1 MEAAAVPPDR
11 VRSPSIDMSEFAAKM
26 EAFGGVSKCPATGNI
41 GLADK
46 CPHSRHARDDPE
58 SLCTRN
64 RPKILPSVLHNIGNT
79 PLVRCDRLAKS
90 YGIKC
95 ELLAKCEFFNAG
107 GSVKDRIARRMI
119 DDAEKDGRLKP
130 GSTII
135 EPTSGNTGIGLA
147 LSAAV
152 KGYRCV
158 IVMPEKM
165 SQEKVD
171 VLRAL
176 GAEIVRTP
184 TEAAWNSP
192 ESHIGVSMRLNKEIA
207 NSIILDQYSA
217 PGNPLAHYDGT
228 AEEILEACDN
238 KIDMLVAGAGT
249 GGTISGIARKIKE
262 KVPTCRVVGVDPL
275 GSILAQPESLNETD
289 VTTYQVEGIGYDFIP
304 KVLDRSLVDE
314 WVKSN
319 DKDSFITARRMIRE
333 EGLLCGGSCGS
344 AMHAAL
350 IKAKEL
356 DAGQRCVVVLPD
368 SIRNYMTKYLSDD
381 WMAEKDFLV
390 LSEDLTLSKEWWFN
404 LPISQLPASFPM
416 TLQPSV
422 TCTDAIDILHT
433 EGFDQIP
440 VVSLDGSILGM
451 VTEGNLM
458 AQMIR
463 KNVKGTDSVE
473 KAIYKQFRTV
483 ELTDTI
489 GKVSRI
495 LDKDHFVLVVSHQKC
510 YTAKGEAE
518 TKSTIFSIITRI
530 DILNF
535 ITSRATASE

>member
-1 MEAAAVPPDR
+1 MATNGER
-11 VRSPSIDMSEFAAKM
+11 VRSPTMDDSENLQALMA
-26 EAFGGVSKCPATGNI
+26 EFGGLSKCPYKAGTKE
-41 GLADK
+41 K
-46 CPHSRHARDDPE
+46 CPHPSQSRDDPE
-58 SLCTRN
+58 SLCTRV
-64 RPKILPSVLHNIGNT
+64 RPKIMPDVLHNIGNT
-79 PLVRCDRLAKS
+79 PLIRLDRLAKS
-90 YGIKC
+90 HGIKC

-130 GSTII
+130 GYTII

-147 LSAAV
+147 LASAV
-152 KGYRCV
+152 KGYRCI

-184 TEAAWNSP
+184 TEAAWNAP
-192 ESHIGVSMRLNKEIA
+192 ESHIAQSMRLNREIK

-217 PGNPLAHYDGT
+217 TGNPMAHYDGT
-228 AEEILEACDN
+228 AEEILEACDDRV
-238 KIDMLVAGAGT
+238 DMLVAGAGT
-249 GGTISGIARKIKE
+249 GGTITGIARKIKQRC
-262 KVPTCRVVGVDPL
+262 PSCRVIGVDPL
-275 GSILAQPESLNETD
+275 GSILAQPESINETD
-289 VTTYQVEGIGYDFIP
+289 VTGYEVEGIGYDFIP
-304 KVLDRSLVDE
+304 KVIDRDMIDE

-319 DKDSFITARRMIRE
+319 DKDTFITSRQMIRE
-333 EGLLCGGSCGS
+333 EGLLCGGSSGS

-350 IKAKEL
+350 QKAKTL
-356 DAGQRCVVVLPD
+356 KAGQRCVVVLAD
-368 SIRNYMTKYLSDD
+368 SIRNYMTKFLSDD
-381 WMAEKDFLV
+381 WMADHGFIE
-390 LSEDLTLSKEWWFN
+390 LSQDLTLSKEWWFN
-404 LPISQLPASFPM
+404 MPVSALPQSFPM
-416 TLQPSV
+416 TLQPTV
-422 TCTDAIDILHT
+422 TCADAIDILHK

-440 VVSLDGSILGM
+440 VVGEDGAILGM

-463 KNVKGTDSVE
+463 KNVKGSDSVE
-473 KAIYKQFRTV
+473 AAIYKQFRTV

-495 LDKDHFVLVVSHQKC
+495 LDKDHFVCVVSHQKC
-510 YTAKGEAE
+510 YTGKGAVE
-518 TKSTIFSIITRI
+518 TKTTIFSICTRI

-535 ITSRATASE
+535 ITSKAPKPSE